1 MLVLGMPN
9 IEHSDPKGRVLQR
22 SNGFGLDHVAFG
34 CRDVEQGARW
44 FEERLGAPADVHPA
58 ENSWYR
64 SASIPVGPDA
74 AVEILA
80 PDRNHSGFHP
90 LKTILRGLAEPVPLF
105 WYVATDDL
113 DVLEARIKDA
123 GRALH
128 RRERVDPTDESLPAY
143 ERAQIGKE
151 FISQIPQAIV
161 WTRRA
166 EKHDPICRVA
176 GFELQ
181 HPAADDLNPL
191 LDSIEAPVRVAKGT
205 SRFRITFES
214 PNGTVPIDGTGFSGS
229 SLELGAHMAR
239 GLLRR

>member
-9 IEHSDPKGRVLQR
+9 FARSDPTGRVLPR

-34 CRDVEQGARW
+34 CRDVEEGARW
-44 FEERLGAPADVHPA
+44 FEERLGAPANVHPA

-113 DVLEARIKDA
+113 DALEARIKDV
-123 GRALH
+123 GQALH
-128 RRERVDPTDESLPAY
+128 RRERVDPTDESLPTY
-143 ERAQIGKE
+143 ERAQIGKK

-161 WTRRA
+161 WTRRT
-166 EKHDPICRVA
+166 EKHDPLCRVA

-181 HPAADDLNPL
+181 HPAADDLNRL
-191 LDSIEAPVRVAKGT
+191 LESIEAPVRVAKGP
-205 SRFRITFES
+205 SRFCITFES
-214 PNGTVPIDGTGFSGS
+214 PNGTVPITGTGFSGS
-229 SLELGAHMAR
+229 SLELGAYMAR